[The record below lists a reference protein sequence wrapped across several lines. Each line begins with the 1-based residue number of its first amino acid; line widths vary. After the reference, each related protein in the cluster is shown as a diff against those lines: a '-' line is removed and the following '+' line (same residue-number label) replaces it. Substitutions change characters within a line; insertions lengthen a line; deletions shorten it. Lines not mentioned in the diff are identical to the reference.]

1 MAGVVLQHP
10 GERGRSG
17 NPGQVWIACHAGAQC
32 TVTSCLADVSGVAGS
47 SDRVGA
53 GRLSGPL
60 FLADEDHT
68 CPESGRP
75 ITIRCIR
82 ARWLRVLRPEW
93 LALVGWSARAPVGH
107 GRSGFQRPAAGT
119 RSGGPGQEY
128 SGRSRRWR
136 CPWRGGIGGATAA
149 YPLLSDFCCPGPGRW
164 EDCSPFSPGA
174 RRRLPRHR
182 NREGAHGTF
191 ASVECDQTPF
201 FFSKSSAG
209 WRR

>member
-1 MAGVVLQHP
+1 MPRRGRTVDKLPGEQHP
-10 GERGRSG
+10 TPSAPLPRVSLTSVGSRGLRSG
-17 NPGQVWIACHAGAQC
+17 
-32 TVTSCLADVSGVAGS
+32 
-47 SDRVGA
+47 VGA
-53 GRLSGPL
+53 GRLSGPP

-68 CPESGRP
+68 CPDSGRP

-82 ARWLRVLRPEW
+82 ASWLRALRPEW
-93 LALVGWSARAPVGH
+93 LALMGWSARAPVGH

-119 RSGGPGQEY
+119 RSGGPGEEY

-149 YPLLSDFCCPGPGRW
+149 YLLLSDFCCPGPGRW
-164 EDCSPFSPGA
+164 EDCSPFSPGP
-174 RRRLPRHR
+174 RRRLPRRR
-182 NREGAHGTF
+182 NREDTHGTF

-201 FFSKSSAG
+201 FSESSAG